1 MTLRHILA
9 AAVLAVAALFA
20 IISMIGVLRS
30 KNNFAALHCAGVTN
44 VMVPLLA
51 MVAVLIEIPAGQ
63 ATVKMAV
70 LTVILLMG
78 GPVTSHAIAVA
89 EYRRKSRR

>member
-1 MTLRHILA
+1 MTARHVLA
-9 AAVLAVAALFA
+9 AIVLGIAAVFG
-20 IISMIGVLRS
+20 IISMLGVLRS

-44 VMVPLLA
+44 VMLPLLA
-51 MVAVLIEIPAGQ
+51 MVAVLLEIPAGQ

-78 GPVTSHAIAVA
+78 GPITSHAIAVA
-89 EYRRKSRR
+89 EYHRKPRQ